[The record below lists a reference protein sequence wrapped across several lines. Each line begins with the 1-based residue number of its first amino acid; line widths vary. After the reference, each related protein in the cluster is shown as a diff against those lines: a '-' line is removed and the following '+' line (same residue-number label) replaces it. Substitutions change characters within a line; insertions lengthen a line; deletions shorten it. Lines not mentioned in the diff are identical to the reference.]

1 MPGPQQPPTQSHA
14 PAMGKRVTRF
24 FARVEANLST
34 YALLYL
40 FLIFYAAANL
50 LMFLWGFHGEIVH
63 QENIDVDQGRVM
75 RYIIG
80 MARGAGYML
89 NLNTAFVILLAARL
103 LFTKL
108 RDTLVANVLPLDKAF
123 PMLHII
129 VGYVIATSVLVHA
142 GFHFGWLIGFD
153 LWDEW
158 ALWSFN
164 MSVLTGCLLVVVFAT
179 MLWFVRPSVRK
190 KHFLLFYRVHI
201 IGAILFFVL
210 LVFHGM
216 YRKDPETYKYITP
229 TLIIYL
235 ADRILRR
242 LQVSTTTLQLSAS
255 NSFFKDDNVLELRV
269 PKPFQYRSG
278 QYAELQVP
286 SINRE
291 WHPFTIASA
300 PHEET
305 LALYIKKLGD
315 WTGALHEQFA
325 ARLNGDDQQPI
336 SVLVRGPYGAPC
348 QHVRGYERVVLIS
361 GGIGSTPFSAVCK
374 ELHHLNRELG
384 NHAHEERHESKT
396 EKMVEMKQVEKRM
409 YKAIRKMYDVNVD
422 AAVHQVSA
430 VDEQRSAFVTGMLQL
445 AALNRDENERQLSST
460 EDSSTDVDDG
470 TQEAN
475 DLTSNDSF
483 YGAADRQRQQEQRQE
498 QQHHH
503 QRRKR
508 EFQRDDA
515 IFVSS
520 LKALPN
526 ARQKMIN
533 LFDSRS
539 HILTFLHSTRVQ
551 FFLLVSLIIR
561 VVILSNGSIWESD
574 FVSILS
580 DSKEENFEGLWVVI
594 VDTFLSLIVTVLI
607 SLTVALEIAVMRSRF
622 FSGTR
627 VLDFFVLVPAA
638 VVTTA
643 IDIRTWAR
651 GKPFDNGVIAL
662 TYLGLLPV
670 MFVLLLT
677 RLHGTLGGR
686 RLTDTKSRCQ
696 CHVHAKAPEVDFV
709 WTTPKSET
717 DLWLRQELEPLAGG
731 TKLRLHRYVTREKE
745 LDEEMGIGDE
755 FITDTNLG
763 RPDWD
768 SIFSDVASRAQSDTT
783 VGVFFCGPHKMG
795 DAIQKSIR
803 KVEIVSAL
811 RGAYLHG
818 LDASIVSRDVGV
830 GKKVVRTLEE
840 RGCSVRFAFRE
851 ENFG

>member
-1 MPGPQQPPTQSHA
+1 MPAPEHPPAHAHGP

-40 FLIFYAAANL
+40 FLVFYAAVNV
-50 LMFLWGFHGEIVH
+50 LMFLWGFHGEIVYKD
-63 QENIDVDQGRVM
+63 NIMRGPVM

-108 RDTLVANVLPLDKAF
+108 RDTPIANVLPLDKAF

-129 VGYVIATSVLVHA
+129 VGYVTAISVLVHA
-142 GFHFGWLIGFD
+142 GFHFGWLFGFN

-164 MSVLTGCLLVVVFAT
+164 MSVLTGALLFVVFGT

-201 IGAILFFVL
+201 IGATLFFL
-210 LVFHGM
+210 LLIFHGM
-216 YRKDPETYKYITP
+216 YRKRPETYKYITP
-229 TLIIYL
+229 PLIIYL

-242 LQVSTTTLQLSAS
+242 LQVSTTTLQLSAR

-315 WTGALHEQFA
+315 WTGALHEEFA
-325 ARLNGDDQQPI
+325 NRLNGEDHDTI
-336 SVLVRGPYGAPC
+336 SVMVRGPYGAPC

-361 GGIGSTPFSAVCK
+361 GGIGATPFSAVCK
-374 ELHHLNRELG
+374 ELHHLNREHG
-384 NHAHEERHESKT
+384 TNEPDEHQRENSETDRR
-396 EKMVEMKQVEKRM
+396 VEMKQVEKRM
-409 YKAIRKMYDVNVD
+409 YKAIRKLYDVNVD

-430 VDEQRSAFVTGMLQL
+430 VDEQRSAFVTGMLHL
-445 AALNRDENERQLSST
+445 AALNRGQNDQKQISST
-460 EDSSTDVDDG
+460 EDSSTDVDDVQ
-470 TQEAN
+470 QEQT

-483 YGAADRQRQQEQRQE
+483 YEGEERQ
-498 QQHHH
+498 
-503 QRRKR
+503 QRRKKS
-508 EFQRDDA
+508 FHRDDA

-520 LKALPN
+520 MKAIPN

-539 HILTFLHSTRVQ
+539 HVLSFLHSTRVQ
-551 FFLLVSLIIR
+551 FLLLVTLIARIL
-561 VVILSNGSIWESD
+561 VISIGSIWDSD
-574 FVSILS
+574 FVLVLS
-580 DSKEENFEGLWVVI
+580 EPESSNGIWVPI
-594 VDTFLSLIVTVLI
+594 TDTFLSLFVTVLI
-607 SLTVALEIAVMRSRF
+607 PLTVALEIAVMGSRF
-622 FSGTR
+622 FSDTR
-627 VLDFFVLVPAA
+627 LLDFFVLVPAA
-638 VVTTA
+638 IVTTA
-643 IDIRTWAR
+643 LDIHTWVE
-651 GKPFDNGVIAL
+651 GEPLDNVVVGLNYVV
-662 TYLGLLPV
+662 LLPV
-670 MFVLLLT
+670 MFILMLT

-686 RLTDTKSRCQ
+686 RLTDTTQRCH
-696 CHVHAKAPEVDFV
+696 CHVHSKAPEVDFV
-709 WTTPKSET
+709 WTTPKSDT

-745 LDEEMGIGDE
+745 LDEEMGVGDE
-755 FITDTNLG
+755 FIQDTNVG

-768 SIFSDVASRAQSDTT
+768 SVFSDVASRAKSDTT

-811 RGAYLHG
+811 KGAYLRG
-818 LDASIVSRDVGV
+818 LDVSTVSRDVGV
-830 GKKVVRTLEE
+830 GKRVVKRLEDH
-840 RGCSVRFAFRE
+840 GCSVRFAFRE